1 MTPNTALQRTRLRA
15 PPSFETLATDRW
27 GLLKS
32 AVGPVLLVVTV
43 ASCVSTTPAGERVRV
58 TSNPDVVRGC
68 KFLGNVKATSGWGG
82 SAGTGLAGSN
92 TEKTLQNK
100 TAQLGGNVVFIVS
113 SGIHA
118 SGEAYRCEA
127 ARTESEKKP

>member
-1 MTPNTALQRTRLRA
+1 MGMR
-15 PPSFETLATDRW
+15 TLAVIGITI
-27 GLLKS
+27 G
-32 AVGPVLLVVTV
+32 A
-43 ASCVSTTPAGERVRV
+43 CVSTTPAGEKVRV
-58 TSNPDVVRGC
+58 TSNPDVVKNC

-100 TAQLGGNVVFIVS
+100 TAALGGNVVFVVA

-118 SGEAYRCEA
+118 SGESYACSA
-127 ARTESEKKP
+127 PQAQEKQ

>member
-1 MTPNTALQRTRLRA
+1 MSAVRERPPLLRA
-15 PPSFETLATDRW
+15 TPVVI
-27 GLLKS
+27 GLL
-32 AVGPVLLVVTV
+32 ALV
-43 ASCVSTTPAGERVRV
+43 ACVSTTPAGEKVRV
-58 TSNPDVVRGC
+58 TANPDVVKGC

-100 TAQLGGNVVFIVS
+100 TAALGGNVVFVVS

-118 SGEAYRCEA
+118 SGEAYACDA
-127 ARTESEKKP
+127 MPAPVPKP

>member
-1 MTPNTALQRTRLRA
+1 MRGRA
-15 PPSFETLATDRW
+15 FGTLALAT
-27 GLLKS
+27 LI
-32 AVGPVLLVVTV
+32 
-43 ASCVSTTPAGERVRV
+43 ASCVSTTPAGEKVRV
-58 TSNPDVVRGC
+58 PGNPDVVKGC

-100 TAQLGGNVVFIVS
+100 TAELGGNVVFVVS

-118 SGEAYRCEA
+118 SGEAYRCELVP
-127 ARTESEKKP
+127 SEPEKTP